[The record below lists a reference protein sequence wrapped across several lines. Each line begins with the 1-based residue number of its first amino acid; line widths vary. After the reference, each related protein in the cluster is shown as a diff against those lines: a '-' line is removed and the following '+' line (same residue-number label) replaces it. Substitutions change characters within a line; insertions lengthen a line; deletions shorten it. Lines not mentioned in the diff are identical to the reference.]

1 MVTKA
6 SGIGDQESPSRAAD
20 IGLVVVHGIGRQKR
34 GETAKRLAE
43 DLADA
48 PPTPIPLPSG
58 RNGFRIG
65 IGDVCVIVREAT
77 WADRSDLTNPP
88 RVRDSK
94 AVLRQLF
101 RTLVEVGN
109 RLGKDLHPPWKAVL
123 GILFVI
129 TLASH
134 LVFSGWMTY
143 LAWLNDPAS
152 DSISL
157 VDPAAVKYAIVLVLG
172 PLGLTLFAIIS
183 RLRSLAFRVV
193 GVMVSIILAPFVY
206 LAVYLFFSLPLFYLL
221 LFTLVA
227 IVVNLLAIF
236 VVNPPLRWIGEVLQ
250 RLPKVFKR
258 VANGYNIVVNA
269 MLVIP
274 VHALLQASKA
284 YVNLFSVFMLGGG
297 DGERKRT
304 RGREKSP
311 KRTRPQVVLWG
322 LVVTVAFVILLFLS
336 EILTLLM
343 WLPLTL
349 DEHFN
354 FFSIE
359 WWFMLLFVAVL
370 ITIAYVPLGLLLDV
384 SNYQVAAPEERQSVF
399 DDVIENAVVDLT
411 KAGCAEL
418 HIFGH
423 SLGSVLAYDWLWKD
437 REVGTRHAPITMLHT
452 AGSPLNKFWFLDHT
466 IEERSRDRTPIPVIG
481 EGCWKNYWSWMDPI
495 SGKLRRYP
503 SAEDVRI
510 ANPGGFLLSHIK
522 YWDRKEVRESVRLH
536 VKSRTVS
543 SRPESR

>member
-6 SGIGDQESPSRAAD
+6 GGIGEQEGPSLAAD

-34 GETAKRLAE
+34 DETAKRLAE
-43 DLADA
+43 NLADA

-101 RTLVEVGN
+101 RTLVEVGT

-134 LVFSGWMTY
+134 LVFSGWVTY
-143 LAWLNDPAS
+143 LTWLNDPMS
-152 DSISL
+152 DPISQ

-172 PLGLTLFAIIS
+172 PLGLTLFAVIS

-193 GVMVSIILAPFVY
+193 GVVIAIILAPFVY
-206 LAVYLFFSLPLFYLL
+206 LAVFVFFSLPLFYLL

-258 VANGYNIVVNA
+258 VANGYNILVNA

-284 YVNLFSVFMLGGG
+284 YVNLFSVFMLGGPA
-297 DGERKRT
+297 GEPERT
-304 RGREKSP
+304 RRRAKSP
-311 KRTRPQVVLWG
+311 KRTRPQAVLWG
-322 LVVTVAFVILLFLS
+322 LVITVAFVILVFLS

-349 DEHFN
+349 DELFT
-354 FFSIE
+354 FFSME
-359 WWFMLLFVAVL
+359 WWFMLFFVTVL
-370 ITIAYVPLGLLLDV
+370 IAIAYVPLGLLLDV
-384 SNYQVAAPEERQSVF
+384 SNYQVAAPQERQSVF
-399 DDVIENAVVDLT
+399 DDVIDDAVVDLT

-437 REVGTRHAPITMLHT
+437 QEVGTRHAPITVLHT

-481 EGCWKNYWSWMDPI
+481 EGCWQNYWSWMDPI

-503 SAEDVRI
+503 SADDVRI
-510 ANPGGFLLSHIK
+510 TNPGGFLLSHIK